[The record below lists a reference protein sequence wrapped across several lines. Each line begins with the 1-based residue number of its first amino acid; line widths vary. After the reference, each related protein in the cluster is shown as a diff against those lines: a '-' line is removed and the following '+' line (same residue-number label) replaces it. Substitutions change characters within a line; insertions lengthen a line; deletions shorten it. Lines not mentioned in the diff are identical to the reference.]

1 MLGTIN
7 IDLCYILLLG
17 NDLEAFLD
25 VDGQVDDDF
34 VGGAAYFVVLEEN
47 VRSELRDSLV
57 DHIISVEVGFRGRTY
72 NK

>member
-1 MLGTIN
+1 M
-7 IDLCYILLLG
+7 CYFLLLG
-17 NDLEAFLD
+17 NDLKAFLD

-47 VRSELRDSLV
+47 VRSELRYGLV
-57 DHIISVEVGFRGRTY
+57 DHIVTLEVGFRGGTY